1 MIDNP
6 EILYEGGLA
15 FGRFQSMLADYP
27 AKTLHETIPGFH
39 DTRERFETFKKAVE
53 EDVCS
58 RVDLVR
64 EEIQFVLDR
73 EEIVDCFQDLLRS
86 GKISF
91 RVTHNDTKLIMSSW
105 IRIPKKEYV

>member
-1 MIDNP
+1 
-6 EILYEGGLA
+6 
-15 FGRFQSMLADYP
+15 MLADYP

-73 EEIVDCFQDLLRS
+73 EEIVDAFRICLEV
-86 GKISF
+86 GKS
-91 RVTHNDTKLIMSSW
+91 V
-105 IRIPKKEYV
+105 VV

>member
-1 MIDNP
+1 MGNGHINDTYRVTFENEQGVKKHYILQQMNKENTVSYDLIDNP

-53 EDVCS
+53 EDV
-58 RVDLVR
+58 
-64 EEIQFVLDR
+64 
-73 EEIVDCFQDLLRS
+73 
-86 GKISF
+86 
-91 RVTHNDTKLIMSSW
+91 
-105 IRIPKKEYV
+105 